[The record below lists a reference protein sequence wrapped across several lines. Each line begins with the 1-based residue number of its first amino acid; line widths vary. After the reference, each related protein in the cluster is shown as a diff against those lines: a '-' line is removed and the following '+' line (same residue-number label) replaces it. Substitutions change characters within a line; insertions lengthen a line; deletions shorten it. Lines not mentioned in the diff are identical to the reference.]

1 MDVAAAHARVRQ
13 AQAESAGSRLLPN
26 PVVDVSVGNAAVGD
40 TNPKGLGLDQTL
52 IFGAGVSETFE
63 LGKRGPRARAAD
75 LRLLAARRQ
84 SQSSLA
90 NAVADARLALGRA
103 VYARERQRALAAS
116 LSAARAATA
125 IARGRLEHQALSG
138 VDYDRMV
145 LDLST
150 LEADAARGKA
160 EAQAALAECGAELF
174 ARCDLAG
181 TTTADLDAG
190 APNART
196 LERRPDIAAMRLEQ
210 RAAESDA
217 RLASRR
223 SIPDLTL
230 RLGYT
235 HDRFTISGD
244 NENTLSLSLAAP
256 IPVFDH
262 GQHDRARAL
271 AAAGELSLLTRGT
284 LLRARGDLAAL
295 SAKKRMLSATLQ
307 KLEADLVP
315 RADAVLAAQEKG
327 LAEGQLDTTDLLMAR
342 RQAIALRLQAL
353 ELRYELFTTKNEIRR
368 VYGAD

>member
-1 MDVAAAHARVRQ
+1 
-13 AQAESAGSRLLPN
+13 
-26 PVVDVSVGNAAVGD
+26 
-40 TNPKGLGLDQTL
+40 
-52 IFGAGVSETFE
+52 
-63 LGKRGPRARAAD
+63 
-75 LRLLAARRQ
+75 
-84 SQSSLA
+84 
-90 NAVADARLALGRA
+90 
-103 VYARERQRALAAS
+103 
-116 LSAARAATA
+116 
-125 IARGRLEHQALSG
+125 
-138 VDYDRMV
+138 
-145 LDLST
+145 
-150 LEADAARGKA
+150 
-160 EAQAALAECGAELF
+160 
-174 ARCDLAG
+174 
-181 TTTADLDAG
+181 
-190 APNART
+190 
-196 LERRPDIAAMRLEQ
+196 MRLEQ